1 MGEVF
6 NALESMN
13 RTLRLGLSPK
23 QLLGAEMGFKSA
35 LAQVSNPNPT
45 RSGVPQDLIELAQ
58 GYEMVVSFRPRAQ
71 KLTLAQL
78 SEFARQTAASPAV
91 RINAA
96 TTSQIDSALNGP
108 ATPAPQTPQRN
119 MRR

>member
-6 NALESMN
+6 NALETMN
-13 RTLRLGLSPK
+13 RTLKLGLSPS

-35 LAQVSNPNPT
+35 YAKVSNPNPT
-45 RSGVPQDLIELAQ
+45 AGGVPQDPVELAQ

-78 SEFARQTAASPAV
+78 SSFATQTAASPQIRVDAK
-91 RINAA
+91 IAA
-96 TTSQIDSALNGP
+96 DISTAIQHASV
-108 ATPAPQTPQRN
+108 ATPN
-119 MRR
+119 VRR